1 MRNSSAP
8 SPSLVRRANDC
19 RLVRSKPALG
29 ALEMKPLNGK
39 IAVVAGAT
47 RGAGRGIATAL
58 GEAGA
63 TVYCTGRSVLGSS
76 AMKNRPETINQTAEI
91 VTASG
96 GHGIAAQVD
105 HTVPEQVAR
114 LFEQVG
120 AFDIL
125 INDIWGGDDLVE
137 WGKKLWETK
146 LEDGLTIIDRAIK
159 THVITSYYGLP
170 RMRAEGLVVEITDG
184 DAYFYRGHFFYD
196 LVKTTVIRMAFAL
209 SQELKGRGITA
220 VAVTPGFLRSEWML
234 DHFRVTEANWRDA
247 ANHVPSFIASETP
260 LFVGRGVAALAADP
274 NVATKN
280 GRVFASWDLGDEY
293 GITDADGSRPH
304 FVRWL
309 QANQPEVA
317 AGWKKLDDAFYA
329 YWGAMPYGTPGE

>member
-1 MRNSSAP
+1 
-8 SPSLVRRANDC
+8 
-19 RLVRSKPALG
+19 
-29 ALEMKPLNGK
+29 MKPLQGK

-63 TVYCTGRSVLGSS
+63 TVYCTGRSVSGNPG
-76 AMKNRPETINQTAEI
+76 MKDRPETIHETAEM
-91 VTASG
+91 VTARG
-96 GHGIAAQVD
+96 GHGIAVQVD
-105 HTVPEQVAR
+105 HTVPAQVAR

-120 AFDIL
+120 ELDIL

-146 LEDGLTIIDRAIK
+146 LEDGLTLVDRAIK
-159 THVITSYYGLP
+159 THIITSYHGLP
-170 RMRAEGLVVEITDG
+170 RIRAGGLVVEITDG

-209 SQELKGRGITA
+209 SQELKDRGITA

-234 DHFRVTEANWRDA
+234 DHFGVTEANWRDA
-247 ANHVPSFIASETP
+247 ARRVESFIASETP
-260 LFVGRGVAALAADP
+260 LFVGRGIAALAADP
-274 NVATKN
+274 GVARRN
-280 GRVFASWDLGDEY
+280 GRVVASWDLGDEY
-293 GITDADGSRPH
+293 AVTDTDGTRPH

-317 AGWKKLDDAFYA
+317 ARWRKLDDTFYA
-329 YWGAMPYGTPGE
+329 YWGPTPYEVPGAPA